1 MTEWIET
8 SALVLA
14 KCASNDP
21 WFPNPSEA
29 IVIAWAEIFATSN
42 LTREDLLAGVT
53 RAYRTEDTGYRPLP
67 ASIVKHGRA
76 SYFESLANLP
86 DERRESMED
95 AAHAL
100 MEIGI
105 QPPDAHKYVR
115 RIILGRT
122 PPFQLT
128 VTQELEFREILA
140 ERQAIKSLPPKPLDV
155 SRAFQRVTP
164 TKAADAQS

>member
-1 MTEWIET
+1 MTTWTET
-8 SALVLA
+8 AALVLA

-21 WFPNPSEA
+21 WFPNPGQA
-29 IVIAWAEIFATSN
+29 IVKAWAEIFATSN

-53 RAYRTEDTGYRPLP
+53 RAYQTEDTGYRPLP
-67 ASIVKHGRA
+67 ASIVKHARA

-122 PPFQLT
+122 P
-128 VTQELEFREILA
+128 
-140 ERQAIKSLPPKPLDV
+140 LPAH
-155 SRAFQRVTP
+155 RRTRHRVPRDPHRTTSHQSAP
-164 TKAADAQS
+164 TKTTRRQPSIPPSDPHQGR

>member
-21 WFPNPSEA
+21 WFPNPSQA
-29 IVIAWAEIFATSN
+29 MVIAWAEIFSTSH

-53 RAYRTEDTGYRPLP
+53 RAYRTEDAGYRPLP
-67 ASIVKHGRA
+67 ASIVKHARA
-76 SYFESLANLP
+76 GYFESLADLP

-115 RIILGRT
+115 RIVLGRT

-128 VTQELEFREILA
+128 TEQDTEFRDILA
-140 ERQAIKSLPPKPLDV
+140 ERQAIKSMPPKPLDV
-155 SRAFQRVTP
+155 SRAFHRPTP
-164 TKAADAQS
+164 SKASDAQP